1 MVKDARISKAA
12 GHAIRDSR
20 GDRVFACVVYAL
32 VTLILI
38 VVSYP
43 LIYVVSASISNP
55 LDIITGKLILF
66 PRELS
71 FRAYQAVFH
80 SKDLL
85 TGYKNTII
93 YSVAGTAINIVLTT
107 AGAYALSRKDMWGRT
122 AVTFMISFTMFF
134 GCGMIPT
141 YIVIKNLGLLNSF
154 WVMVL
159 PGAISATNLLIM
171 RNYFAN
177 SVPQEII
184 EAAYMDG
191 CSNVGT
197 LLRVVLPTSMSIVAV
212 MVLFYLVGHWNSYFS
227 ALLYLNTRSKYTLQV
242 FLREILIKN
251 DYGDMGTGGEASSV
265 EMTLL
270 YESLKFAVIVVSTLP
285 MMLFYP
291 FMQRYFV
298 KGVMMGSIKG

>member
-1 MVKDARISKAA
+1 MVSTRINE
-12 GHAIRDSR
+12 SR
-20 GDRVFACVVYAL
+20 GDRAFGAAVYIVATVIL
-32 VTLILI
+32 LI
-38 VVSYP
+38 VAYP
-43 LIYVVSASISNP
+43 LIYVVSASFSDP
-55 LDIITGKLILF
+55 LDILTGKLILF
-66 PRELS
+66 PKHVQ
-71 FRAYQAVFH
+71 FRAYRAVLV
-80 SKDLL
+80 SKDVLL
-85 TGYKNTII
+85 GYRNTIL
-93 YSVAGTAINIVLTT
+93 YSVAGTVINIVLTT
-107 AGAYALSRKDMWGRT
+107 SGAYCLSRRDMYGRT
-122 AVTFMISFTMFF
+122 AITFMISFTMFF
-134 GCGMIPT
+134 SGGMIPT
-141 YIVIKNLGLLNSF
+141 YIVIKNLNLLNTF

-171 RNYFAN
+171 RNYFQH

-197 LLRVVLPTSMSIVAV
+197 LIRVVLPVSKSIVAV
-212 MVLFYLVGHWNSYFS
+212 MVIFYLVGHWNSYFS
-227 ALLYLNTRSKYTLQV
+227 AMLYLNDRSRYTLQV

-251 DYGDMGTGGEASSV
+251 DLGDMGAGSESSSV

-270 YESLKFAVIVVSTLP
+270 YESLKFAVIVVATLP

>member
-1 MVKDARISKAA
+1 MVSTRINE
-12 GHAIRDSR
+12 SR
-20 GDRVFACVVYAL
+20 GDRVFGVVVYIIATVIL
-32 VTLILI
+32 LI
-38 VVSYP
+38 VAYP
-43 LIYVVSASISNP
+43 LIYVVSASFSDP
-55 LDIITGKLILF
+55 LDILTGKLVLF
-66 PRELS
+66 PHNVQ
-71 FRAYQAVFH
+71 FRAYKAVLA
-80 SKDLL
+80 SKDVLL
-85 TGYKNTII
+85 GYRNTVL
-93 YSVAGTAINIVLTT
+93 YSVVGTLINIVMTT
-107 AGAYALSRKDMWGRT
+107 SGAYCLSRRDMYGRT

-134 GCGMIPT
+134 SGGMIPT
-141 YIVIKNLGLLNSF
+141 YIVIRNLGLLNTF

-171 RNYFAN
+171 RNYFQH

-191 CSNVGT
+191 CTNVGT
-197 LLRVVLPTSMSIVAV
+197 LLRVVLPVSKSIVAV
-212 MVLFYLVGHWNSYFS
+212 MVIFYLVGHWNSYFS
-227 ALLYLNTRSKYTLQV
+227 AMLYLNDRSRYTLQV

-251 DYGDMGTGGEASSV
+251 DLGDMGAGSESSSV

-270 YESLKFAVIVVSTLP
+270 YESLKFSVIVVATLP

>member
-1 MVKDARISKAA
+1 MSPS
-12 GHAIRDSR
+12 G
-20 GDRVFACVVYAL
+20 
-32 VTLILI
+32 
-38 VVSYP
+38 
-43 LIYVVSASISNP
+43 
-55 LDIITGKLILF
+55 
-66 PRELS
+66 
-71 FRAYQAVFH
+71 
-80 SKDLL
+80 
-85 TGYKNTII
+85 
-93 YSVAGTAINIVLTT
+93 
-107 AGAYALSRKDMWGRT
+107 
-122 AVTFMISFTMFF
+122 
-134 GCGMIPT
+134 GMIPT
-141 YIVIKNLGLLNSF
+141 YIVIKNLGMLNTL

-171 RNYFAN
+171 RNYFQH

-197 LLRVVLPTSMSIVAV
+197 LTRVVLPVSKSIVAV
-212 MVLFYLVGHWNSYFS
+212 MVIFYLVGHWNSYFN
-227 ALLYLNTRSKYTLQV
+227 AMLYLNTHSRYTLQV

-251 DYGDMGTGGEASSV
+251 DLGDMGAGSESSTV

-270 YESLKFAVIVVSTLP
+270 YESLKFAVIVVATLP

>member
-1 MVKDARISKAA
+1 MVSTRINE
-12 GHAIRDSR
+12 SR
-20 GDRVFACVVYAL
+20 GDRAFGIGVYVIATIIL
-32 VTLILI
+32 LI
-38 VVSYP
+38 VAYP
-43 LIYVVSASISNP
+43 LIYVVSASFTEPI
-55 LDIITGKLILF
+55 DILTGKLILF
-66 PRELS
+66 PKS
-71 FRAYQAVFH
+71 VQFRAYKAVFA
-80 SKDLL
+80 SKDVLL
-85 TGYKNTII
+85 GYRNTLI
-93 YSVAGTAINIVLTT
+93 YAVIGTCINIVMTT
-107 AGAYALSRKDMWGRT
+107 SGAYCLSRRDMFGRT
-122 AVTFMISFTMFF
+122 AITFMISFTMFF
-134 GCGMIPT
+134 SGGMIPT
-141 YIVIKNLGLLNSF
+141 YIVIKNLGMLKTL

-171 RNYFAN
+171 RNYFQH

-197 LLRVVLPTSMSIVAV
+197 LMRVVLPVSKSIVAV
-212 MVLFYLVGHWNSYFS
+212 MVIFYLVGHWNSYFN
-227 ALLYLNTRSKYTLQV
+227 AMLYLNTRSRYTLQV

-251 DYGDMGTGGEASSV
+251 DLGDMGAGSESSTV

-270 YESLKFAVIVVSTLP
+270 YESLKFAVIVVATLP